1 VFFHKSNESL
11 IVERKVSLVPLTHQ
25 RQNAVPTHDI
35 ADITASTSVHSTQQ
49 ADHRGF
55 CIGTNIWQAS
65 VSRQIKHPWSCKLI
79 LDKIRKTDLHKE
91 RSITWVP
98 LVTFLIAHVCAQGRK
113 IYNTET
119 ACSPFDIYI
128 PLISQY
134 EESLGNI

>member
-35 ADITASTSVHSTQQ
+35 ADITVSTSVHSTAQ

-55 CIGTNIWQAS
+55 CIGTNSWQAS
-65 VSRQIKHPWSCKLI
+65 MSRQIQHPWSCKLI
-79 LDKIRKTDLHKE
+79 LDKMWKNDLHKE
-91 RSITWVP
+91 RSIIWVP
-98 LVTFLIAHVCAQGRK
+98 LINFLMTHVRAQDRTLC
-113 IYNTET
+113 YTQT

-128 PLISQY
+128 PLISEY
-134 EESLGNI
+134 EECRGNI